1 MARVIRVE
9 SKLRVRRRK
18 RRLVYVALGFGALI
32 IFIAILCGL
41 SWLPFLRIK
50 AVTVDGEKTVM
61 REHIERVAYN
71 NIKDGYFHIFAKS
84 NVFLYPRRAI
94 EHDLMQQYPTLSTVK
109 VKAATFT
116 SLAIT
121 VTERSPAA
129 LWCGTSVASSTGG
142 CYLVDKDGVVYA
154 PAVVYS
160 DDVYQRYF
168 GGVTGALPWQYL
180 PAEVF
185 RSLSV
190 FLATV
195 AQKQN
200 LVLNTIYIN
209 EVGDVHATFTNGFT
223 LIFASNANAGDILQ
237 RFTLALSA
245 DVFRSHGLADFD
257 YLDLRFGNKLY
268 YKLRGVSQ

>member
-18 RRLVYVALGFGALI
+18 RRLVYVGLGFGALG

-61 REHIERVAYN
+61 REHIERVAYS
-71 NIKDGYFHIFAKS
+71 NIAGGYLHVFAKS
-84 NVFLYPRRAI
+84 NVFLYPRHAI
-94 EHDLMQQYPTLSTVK
+94 ERELVAQYPTLSTVK

-129 LWCGTSVASSTGG
+129 LWCGTSVASSTGA
-142 CYLVDKDGVVYA
+142 CYLVDKDGIVYA
-154 PAVVYS
+154 PAVIYS
-160 DDVYQRYF
+160 DNVYQRYF
-168 GGVTGALPWQYL
+168 GGATGALPWQYL
-180 PAEVF
+180 PAETF
-185 RSLSV
+185 RSLSIL
-190 FLATV
+190 LATV
-195 AQKQN
+195 AQKQS
-200 LVLNTIYIN
+200 LVLDTIYIN

-223 LIFASNANAGDILQ
+223 LLFASNAKAGDILQ

-245 DVFRSHGLADFD
+245 DVFTSHGFADFE